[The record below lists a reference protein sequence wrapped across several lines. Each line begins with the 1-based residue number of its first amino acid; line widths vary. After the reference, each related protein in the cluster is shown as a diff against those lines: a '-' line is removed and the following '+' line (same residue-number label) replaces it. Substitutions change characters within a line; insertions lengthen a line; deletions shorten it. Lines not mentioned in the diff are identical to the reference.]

1 MGNLCGDLC
10 SAITEVCSAGK
21 REREKQSTVTDD
33 LVHMQTNSP
42 NSIWKKRKRKK
53 KLENLTLCSHERL
66 VETIIFIGT
75 SSQKY
80 SSSSV
85 GTKPISLY
93 SVHMLGL
100 LC

>member
-1 MGNLCGDLC
+1 MLCNNRSMFCRKTRKGKAEYCNRRL
-10 SAITEVCSAGK
+10 SAHADKLT
-21 REREKQSTVTDD
+21 QFY
-33 LVHMQTNSP
+33 L
-42 NSIWKKRKRKK
+42 KK
-53 KLENLTLCSHERL
+53 KEKKKKQLENLTLCSHERL
-66 VETIIFIGT
+66 VETTIFIGT